1 MQNNHKKAFIIA
13 EIGNNHEGCFYQAKK
28 LINAAKKCGVDAVK
42 LQYINPHKFISPS
55 DKKNLEKYE
64 RFKLSKK
71 NFLKLVKYSKK
82 NHR

>member
-55 DKKNLEKYE
+55 DKKI
-64 RFKLSKK
+64 
-71 NFLKLVKYSKK
+71 LKSMNVL
-82 NHR
+82 N